1 MLVRNSVECQSQHKI
16 SVSRVLLP
24 DKEFPTAIN
33 EATFAYNAKFA
44 SCALLEF
51 QNGGPQF
58 EIDFTDYL
66 KLSCPDEV

>member
-1 MLVRNSVECQSQHKI
+1 
-16 SVSRVLLP
+16 VLLP